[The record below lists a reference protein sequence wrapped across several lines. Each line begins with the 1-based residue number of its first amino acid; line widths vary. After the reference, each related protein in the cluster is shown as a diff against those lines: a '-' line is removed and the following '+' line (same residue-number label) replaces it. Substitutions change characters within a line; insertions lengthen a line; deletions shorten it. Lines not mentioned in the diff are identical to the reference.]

1 MPLYKNPDFLRL
13 PPGLAGIFAE
23 DRQQSFFA
31 LPQWYDLMARFGV
44 EAGTEIRV
52 YTDERPN
59 SSAAVLLQDAVGQQ
73 PLSLLSL
80 ANFYSVEHGPISA
93 ANAALDR
100 ALGAILGEIL
110 ADRPRWDCI
119 RLLELDPSEESY
131 GALVRALRR
140 AGLLV
145 ECTAGRRDMVRG
157 DRRDELQGLPCRS
170 APRNCSAPGAAS
182 GAVSPRQDA
191 SSAAFFS
198 EPAGID
204 AAIADYQTVYAASWK
219 TPEAFPQFMPEL
231 IRLAA
236 GLGAL
241 RMGVYYI
248 DGVPAAAQ
256 FWILWRGRA
265 VIYKLAHD
273 SRFDKL
279 SLGTLLTMDMVER
292 VLEQDRPEE
301 INFGRGDDPYKQL
314 WLPRRRQRWGI
325 TAANPRTVRGLRL
338 GLEREAAKLY
348 HRMRGEPVTP
358 QAIPMHRL
366 SQSPA
371 LSRSSV
377 GRRTQTL
384 RSWW

>member
-13 PPGLAGIFAE
+13 PPGLARIFG
-23 DRQQSFFA
+23 DNRQQSFFA

-44 EAGTEIRV
+44 EAGTGIRV

-59 SSAAVLLQDAVGQQ
+59 SSAAMLLQNAGGRR

-80 ANFYSVEHGPISA
+80 ANFYSVEHGTVSVA
-93 ANAALDR
+93 TADLDHALD
-100 ALGAILGEIL
+100 AIVAEIL
-110 ADRPRWDCI
+110 CDRPRWDCL

-131 GALVRALRR
+131 GAIARAMRR

-145 ECTAGRRDMVRG
+145 EGTESAGTWFETTAGMSFKDYLAERPSQLLSTWRRK
-157 DRRDELQGLPCRS
+157 RRSL
-170 APRNCSAPGAAS
+170 AAT
-182 GAVSPRQDA
+182 GRLDA
-191 SSAAFFS
+191 IFFS
-198 EPAGID
+198 EPDGID

-219 TPEAFPQFMPEL
+219 TPEPFPDFMPAL

-241 RMGVYYI
+241 RMGIYRI
-248 DGVPAAAQ
+248 DGLPAAAQ
-256 FWILWRGRA
+256 FWIVWRGRA
-265 VIYKLAHD
+265 AIYKLAHD

-292 VLEQDRPEE
+292 VLEQDRPHE
-301 INFGRGDDPYKQL
+301 INFGRGDDPYKRL

-348 HRMRGEPVTP
+348 HRMRGHPIMP
-358 QAIPMHRL
+358 QTASAP
-366 SQSPA
+366 PEF
-371 LSRSSV
+371 
-377 GRRTQTL
+377 GKT
-384 RSWW
+384 

>member
-1 MPLYKNPDFLRL
+1 MPLYKNPDFGRML
-13 PPGLAGIFAE
+13 PGLAGIFGN

-31 LPQWYDLMARFGV
+31 LPQWYDLMVRFGV
-44 EAGTEIRV
+44 ESGTEIRI

-59 SSAAVLLQDAVGQQ
+59 SSAALLLQTVIGRL

-93 ANAALDR
+93 ATTALDR
-100 ALGAILGEIL
+100 ALDAIVAEIL
-110 ADRPRWDCI
+110 SDKPRWDRI
-119 RLLELDPSEESY
+119 RLLELDPCEESY
-131 GALVRALRR
+131 CALVCALRR

-145 ECTAGRRDMVRG
+145 ECT
-157 DRRDELQGLPCRS
+157 
-170 APRNCSAPGAAS
+170 PGAGTWFETTRGMSFKDYLAERPS
-182 GAVSPRQDA
+182 QLLSTWRRKRRSLAATDRLSAV
-191 SSAAFFS
+191 FFS

-204 AAIADYQTVYAASWK
+204 ATIADYQTVYAGSWK
-219 TPEAFPQFMPEL
+219 TPEPYPHFVPEL

-241 RMGVYYI
+241 RMGVYYL

-279 SLGTLLTMDMVER
+279 SLGTLLTMEMVEW

-301 INFGRGDDPYKQL
+301 INFGRGDDPYKRL

-325 TAANPRTVRGLRL
+325 TAANPRTMRGLRL

-348 HRMRGEPVTP
+348 HRMRGEPVMP
-358 QAIPMHRL
+358 QTASIRQDPHE
-366 SQSPA
+366 S
-371 LSRSSV
+371 
-377 GRRTQTL
+377 
-384 RSWW
+384 